1 MDETPVTDEQRAQ
14 KVSDLGAGIGDSL
27 SPLAVVSR
35 RWSWTGDSLGILST
49 MVALVAGLAGVIL
62 LIARASRAA
71 NRRSP

>member
-1 MDETPVTDEQRAQ
+1 MAMV
-14 KVSDLGAGIGDSL
+14 LDS
-27 SPLAVVSR
+27 
-35 RWSWTGDSLGILST
+35 DSLGILSK